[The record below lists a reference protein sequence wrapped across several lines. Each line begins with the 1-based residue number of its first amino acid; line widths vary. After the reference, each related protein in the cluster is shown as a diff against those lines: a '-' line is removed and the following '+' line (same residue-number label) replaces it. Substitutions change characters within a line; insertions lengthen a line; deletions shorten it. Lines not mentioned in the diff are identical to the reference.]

1 MPRLEFP
8 ETFFFGAST
17 AAYQIEGAAQEDGR
31 KDCIWDTFTR
41 DGHIADGSNAW
52 VACDHYHRW
61 AEDLD
66 LMARA
71 NFNAYRFSLAW
82 PRIIPEGTGA
92 INQRGLDFYD
102 RLIDGL
108 LAMKIR
114 PMICL
119 YHWDLPQPLQDMGG
133 WQSRDIVEPFVRYAE
148 TAAERFADRV
158 TDWYMLNEPNVVA
171 VNGYGT
177 ADHAPGLKLG
187 ETGVLRAMHNQ
198 NLAQGAALHALRAAH
213 PKLKLGTVVNNSPCR
228 PEDPSKPE
236 DVAAAARWDAVWNRV
251 ALDGLFKGE
260 MPKLLEPWLD
270 DIVEADDM
278 KTIQFPVDSFGINY
292 YSRATIKHEEG
303 HLFNC
308 WWGDTFLGRDA
319 QRNYTA
325 MGWPVEPEGLYEQLV
340 EFRDRYG
347 NPSVFIAENGA
358 CYEDVVNADGT
369 IHDTERTTFIHDHIV
384 QVHRALK
391 AGCNVNGYLAWSL
404 LDNFEWAAGL
414 EKRFG
419 IIRVNYK
426 DCTRTPKDS
435 YALMASIAKDR
446 AVITGD

>member
-1 MPRLEFP
+1 MARLEFP

-17 AAYQIEGAAQEDGR
+17 ASYQIEGAAKEDGR

-41 DGHIADGSNAW
+41 EGHIADGSNAW

-71 NFNAYRFSLAW
+71 GFGAYRFSVAW

-114 PMICL
+114 PMLCL

-133 WQSRDIVEPFVRYAE
+133 WQSRAIVEPFVRYAE
-148 TAAERFADRV
+148 TVADRFADRV
-158 TDWYMLNEPNVVA
+158 NDWYMLNEPNVVA
-171 VNGYGT
+171 LNGYGT
-177 ADHAPGLKLG
+177 GDHAPGLKLG
-187 ETGVLRAMHNQ
+187 EVGVLRALHHQ

-213 PKLKLGTVVNNSPCR
+213 PKLKLGTVVNIQPCR

-236 DVAAAARWDAVWNRV
+236 DVAAATRWDAMWNRV

-260 MPKLLEPWLD
+260 MPAPLGPWLD
-270 DIVEADDM
+270 GITEVDDA
-278 KTIQFPVDSFGINY
+278 KIIQFPVDSFGINY
-292 YSRATIKHEEG
+292 YSRMTIKHEDG

-308 WWGDTFLGRDA
+308 WWGDANAKG
-319 QRNYTA
+319 YTD

-340 EFRDRYG
+340 DFRDHYG
-347 NPSVFIAENGA
+347 NPAVFIAENGA
-358 CYEDVVNADGT
+358 CYNDDVAADGA
-369 IHDTERTTFIHDHIV
+369 IHDNKRVAFLREHIA

-404 LDNFEWAAGL
+404 LDNFEWACGL

-419 IIRVNYK
+419 IIRINYK
-426 DCTRTPKDS
+426 DLSRTPKDS
-435 YALMASIAKDR
+435 YALMADIAKNHALNLD
-446 AVITGD
+446 